1 MKTELK
7 TWIYLAVKLH
17 DHNGSKRSKEGQEH
31 NVLRHK
37 TGFSF
42 VAF

>member
-1 MKTELK
+1 MKIEPK
-7 TWIYLAVKLH
+7 TWICLVLKLR

-31 NVLRHK
+31 EVLRHK